1 MTQLL
6 QLLLLLP
13 MGGLLLLLLL
23 LLPLLAFCCWWS
35 VEDPIWMSIY
45 LGGPPNTVGSRRVE
59 MQTVWVGYMSGWARI
74 RAACRQPRQDGRNR
88 GRRHGRQHGRHRG
101 MPRVTKT
108 RESRVDRS
116 EAGFGPCGY
125 RGNVISATWVL
136 PSTRFIAL

>member
-23 LLPLLAFCCWWS
+23 PLLVFCCWWS

-116 EAGFGPCGY
+116 EAGLVDLGG
-125 RGNVISATWVL
+125 RDSKVIE
-136 PSTRFIAL
+136 P

>member
-1 MTQLL
+1 
-6 QLLLLLP
+6 

-23 LLPLLAFCCWWS
+23 LLLPLLVFCCWWS

-116 EAGFGPCGY
+116 EAGLVDLGG
-125 RGNVISATWVL
+125 RDSKVIE
-136 PSTRFIAL
+136 P